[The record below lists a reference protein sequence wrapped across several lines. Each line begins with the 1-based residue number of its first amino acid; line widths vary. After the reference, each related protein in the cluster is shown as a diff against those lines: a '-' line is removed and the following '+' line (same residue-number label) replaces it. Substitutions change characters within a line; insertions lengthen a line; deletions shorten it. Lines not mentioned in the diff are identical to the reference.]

1 MTNMTL
7 VHKIFLSSTIVALTL
22 GNVSVQAGKIKCWKN
37 SDGIR
42 ECGFSVPPEY
52 AQKGHDVIN
61 NQGIKVKHN
70 ERALNKEELAARKL
84 LKEEEKA
91 KETARVAKER
101 DDMVLLNTFANED
114 EIVMAR
120 NGKITSIRTEI
131 RLTYK
136 SLNKAKDR
144 QTAAR
149 KQAAS
154 LERAGKKVPKAV
166 TDNIQQTEKQI
177 KNYEQ
182 FISAKKTELDR
193 INSQF
198 ENDMVRYKEL
208 RRPRQVSTNPK

>member
-7 VHKIFLSSTIVALTL
+7 VHKIFFSSAIVALTFSS
-22 GNVSVQAGKIKCWKN
+22 VSVQAGKIKCWKN

-42 ECGFSVPPEY
+42 ECGNIVPPEY
-52 AQKGHDVIN
+52 SQKGHDEIN
-61 NQGIKVKHN
+61 AQGIKTKHH

-91 KETARVAKER
+91 KAAAQAAKER
-101 DDMVLLNTFANED
+101 NDMVLLNTFANED

-149 KQAAS
+149 KQAAG
-154 LERAGKKVPKAV
+154 LERAGKKVPKTI
-166 TDNIQQTEKQI
+166 TDNIQQTQQQI

-193 INSQF
+193 INNQF

-208 RRPRQVSTNPK
+208 RRPRTVSTNPK